1 MTAARVHELRLSSE
15 CICFLVEKS
24 KLAQNLICMKIF
36 LVRWKFAFLIMV
48 QKKKKGG
55 GAGRKNDFHI
65 CSEDLCSVLAI
76 NVLGFVFVV

>member
-1 MTAARVHELRLSSE
+1 MEVHLPHYG
-15 CICFLVEKS
+15 
-24 KLAQNLICMKIF
+24 A
-36 LVRWKFAFLIMV
+36 
-48 QKKKKGG
+48 KKKKGG